1 MHRTLTVRTS
11 LIGLVASA
19 ASTCLA
25 GDYSESVE
33 IPNSE
38 WHVETQCST
47 VTKATLC
54 AISVSDGRVKEKLL
68 EYPAAPTSVSYEEN
82 LFLLTFGCGTACS
95 ATYAYKLGGHLGGP
109 FPLVEAVDSE
119 REVVMSLG
127 EKSVRFYRMFG
138 KNNKPLHEITPE
150 LNGNSL
156 LNSIDDSGIEEHV
169 FRLSYRSENGVEE
182 LQYEAPRLK

>member
-11 LIGLVASA
+11 LLVLAASA
-19 ASTCLA
+19 ASYCLA

-33 IPNSE
+33 TPNSE
-38 WHVETQCST
+38 WHVETQCSS
-47 VTKATLC
+47 VTKNTRC
-54 AISVSDGRVKEKLL
+54 AISVSDGKIKEKILD
-68 EYPAAPTSVSYEEN
+68 YPAAPTSASYEEGV
-82 LFLLTFGCGTACS
+82 FLLTFGCGTACS

-127 EKSVRFYRMFG
+127 EKSVRFYRMFS
-138 KNNKPLHEITPE
+138 KSDKPLHEITPE

-156 LNSIDDSGIEEHV
+156 LNSIDDSGIEDHV
-169 FRLSYRSENGVEE
+169 FRLSYRSENSVEE
-182 LQYEAPRLK
+182 LQYEAPPLK